1 MSSRPKS
8 NDVYKKQGLE
18 VKKKIEA
25 RGKLTPKEEIDKAKE
40 TLRKEVLRGTAGNL
54 RRAFKAFGQGV
65 DVEFMISFVGMEIT
79 RLAQSLEEGEA
90 PDYRYTSAMTKYLEQ
105 MRRLI
110 IVREGSAS
118 FIPEQISVLL
128 ESAEEDEDVSDRPE
142 FT

>member
-79 RLAQSLEEGEA
+79 RLAQSLEDGEA

>member
-1 MSSRPKS
+1 MASRPKS

-40 TLRKEVLRGTAGNL
+40 LLRKEVLRGTAGNL

>member
-1 MSSRPKS
+1 MASRPKS
-8 NDVYKKQGLE
+8 NDVYKKQCLQ

-40 TLRKEVLRGTAGNL
+40 LLRKEVLRGTAGNL

>member
-18 VKKKIEA
+18 VKKKVEA

-40 TLRKEVLRGTAGNL
+40 LLRKEVLRGTAGNL

>member
-1 MSSRPKS
+1 MASRPKS

-25 RGKLTPKEEIDKAKE
+25 RGKLTPKEESDKAKE
-40 TLRKEVLRGTAGNL
+40 LRRKEVLRGTAGNL

>member
-25 RGKLTPKEEIDKAKE
+25 RRKLTPKEEIDKAKE
-40 TLRKEVLRGTAGNL
+40 LLRKEVLRGTAGNL

-128 ESAEEDEDVSDRPE
+128 ESAEDDEDVSDRPE

>member
-25 RGKLTPKEEIDKAKE
+25 RRQLTPKEEIDKAKE
-40 TLRKEVLRGTAGNL
+40 VLRKEVLRGTAGNL

-65 DVEFMISFVGMEIT
+65 DVDFMISFVGMEIT
-79 RLAQSLEEGEA
+79 RLAQSLEGEA

-110 IVREGSAS
+110 VVREGSAS
-118 FIPEQISVLL
+118 FIPENISVLL
-128 ESAEEDEDVSDRPE
+128 ESSEDDEDVSDRPE

>member
-1 MSSRPKS
+1 MASRPKS

-40 TLRKEVLRGTAGNL
+40 LLRKEVLRGTAGNL

-128 ESAEEDEDVSDRPE
+128 ESAEDDEDVSDRPE

>member
-40 TLRKEVLRGTAGNL
+40 LLRKEVLRGTAGNL

>member
-40 TLRKEVLRGTAGNL
+40 LLRKEVLRGTAGNL

-128 ESAEEDEDVSDRPE
+128 ESAEDDEDVSDRPE